1 MYNTCIEFTLLLGM
15 YRMYWLFITSAV
27 CIVIP
32 TSNSDW
38 FFFLLLIAKS
48 KAIAIFVHDLNLQN
62 FLYCRGYFTLYVVPL
77 VLCFPPLS
85 QASWLFQKDWIT
97 ASTIYILQLFNK
109 LEILHKNS
117 FLFST
122 SDKDIPS
129 AAVAT
134 VNLSP
139 SSRIHKKKPKACNQ
153 NHIISGF
160 SKTKKHACPTCIQ
173 HFKLVFQFWM
183 TFAPLGLLQIGSRLE
198 VIEEKNLAAS
208 QLLRWFCTQLKVFS
222 NVLPFFSLSE
232 EAYAREDFY

>member
-1 MYNTCIEFTLLLGM
+1 MHCYSNFQV
-15 YRMYWLFITSAV
+15 WLI
-27 CIVIP
+27 
-32 TSNSDW
+32 
-38 FFFLLLIAKS
+38 FFLLIAKS

-62 FLYCRGYFTLYVVPL
+62 FLYCRGYFTLRCLVVL
-77 VLCFPPLS
+77 LCFPPPLS

-97 ASTIYILQLFNK
+97 ASTTLQQAWNFAQK
-109 LEILHKNS
+109 S

-129 AAVAT
+129 AAA

-153 NHIISGF
+153 NHIIIISGF
-160 SKTKKHACPTCIQ
+160 SKNETNQKTC
-173 HFKLVFQFWM
+173 LPYLYSRYFQVGFPIL
-183 TFAPLGLLQIGSRLE
+183 TLAPLGFNWKLSMKRIRLLAL
-198 VIEEKNLAAS
+198 NY
-208 QLLRWFCTQLKVFS
+208 WFCTQVKVFS